1 MLDTSRTLV
10 GGLLVAAALSPL
22 GAVLQAQDVTGNPTL
37 PLTQEFLSH
46 VLGVRRSS
54 VSIMAHKIQQGG
66 MIRYT
71 RGNIT
76 ILDREGLEECACECY
91 GTLRSELKAAF
102 S

>member
-1 MLDTSRTLV
+1 
-10 GGLLVAAALSPL
+10 
-22 GAVLQAQDVTGNPTL
+22 
-37 PLTQEFLSH
+37 
-46 VLGVRRSS
+46 
-54 VSIMAHKIQQGG
+54 MAHKIQQSG

-91 GTLRSELKAAF
+91 GTLRSELKVAF